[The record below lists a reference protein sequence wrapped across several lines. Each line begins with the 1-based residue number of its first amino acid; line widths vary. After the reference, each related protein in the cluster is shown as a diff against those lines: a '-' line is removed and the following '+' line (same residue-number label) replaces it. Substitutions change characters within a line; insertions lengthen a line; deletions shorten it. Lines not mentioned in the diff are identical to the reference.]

1 MNIRSKVKVRVTG
14 SLGLGLELGLG
25 DRVAGVSNALLSSA
39 PLVDAAN
46 RLTVNNKDAF
56 WLHVVTWSLN
66 SS

>member
-56 WLHVVTWSLN
+56 
-66 SS
+66 